1 VNRCRHRPIRHSR
14 RGGLDIRD
22 QVRPVRLAGLG
33 QMNLVA
39 DPAGVPLFGVAGVG
53 STGDGRTDIGPS
65 FRGFHVFNR
74 GRKAQPFGIVR

>member
-1 VNRCRHRPIRHSR
+1 
-14 RGGLDIRD
+14 
-22 QVRPVRLAGLG
+22 
-33 QMNLVA
+33 MNLVA

-74 GRKAQPFGIVR
+74 IIRVQSIPTGAGQSGHHASPCQNSHMSWPASFPAFFRCRI